1 MLQLQIGI
9 VFWKQGKTWWSWF
22 FLATHTH
29 PNHAHTHTHT
39 HTHTLMTHTSHIKSA
54 NVTLHHG
61 SCKSKGKKYVVK
73 QETKK
78 GNLYMLQ
85 GSTVT
90 SSLLTVSQAKSHAS
104 NNNSL

>member
-1 MLQLQIGI
+1 MGIGQNDSSSENDLVLFVVDQQQHHSEQW
-9 VFWKQGKTWWSWF
+9 VFNLGCSY
-22 FLATHTH
+22 H
-29 PNHAHTHTHT
+29 
-39 HTHTLMTHTSHIKSA
+39 MC
-54 NVTLHHG
+54 LHMY
-61 SCKSKGKKYVVK
+61 CKSKGKKYVVK